1 MASTTS
7 ALALTKPANGE
18 NYSLDVWN
26 GNMQKIDDFAIKLVQ
41 MKEIIAQNNDTTYTM
56 TVPFES
62 GRNRYALL
70 VGFGVIAYISFDTNG
85 TAIGCYRV
93 WTRDDLN
100 TTISAVRNS
109 ATSVTFTFN
118 NTQWGGIRLLWL
130 N

>member
-1 MASTTS
+1 MATTTS
-7 ALALTKPANGE
+7 ALALTKPENGE

-26 GNMQKIDDFAIKLVQ
+26 GNMQKIDDFASKLVQ
-41 MKEIIAQNNDTTYTM
+41 MKEVIAQNNDTTYTM

-70 VGFGVIAYISFDTNG
+70 VGFGIIAFVNFGTNG
-85 TAIGCYRV
+85 TDIGCYRV
-93 WTRDDLN
+93 WTRSDLN

-118 NTQWGGIRLLWL
+118 NTQWGGLRLLWL